1 MWHRVTWRRCPQH
14 HNPWVAYHN
23 ATSRFYSSEFSNVT
37 WLYVYDDGMV
47 PQVAL
52 QLKGLEAPLQG
63 VQGGEFY
70 GDTLYISMYVVERVC
85 NR

>member
-1 MWHRVTWRRCPQH
+1 MAVRVNTWTVPTQH

-37 WLYVYDDGMV
+37 SLYVYDDNMV
-47 PQVAL
+47 PQVGL
-52 QLKGLEAPLQG
+52 QLRGLAAPLQG

-70 GDTLYISMYVVERVC
+70 GDTLYISMCVRPP
-85 NR
+85 